1 MSMSHLSIRARLI
14 FLSLLL
20 LVILAVSSTL
30 LIRELGRH
38 SQSLAEQARLVSI
51 VRTATAASKH
61 FGDLKYWLTDLAIT
75 QLASSQQNAAAA
87 KARLEEDLKAMAA
100 VRSEGVAAIGREVD
114 TLTELARRAGEAYSG
129 DDSAEGNALLAQAR
143 SRIVNIDDEIDTIVA
158 SVEQQALAGR
168 DASAREAERVVNLS
182 ITGGMVTLAVA
193 LGLTALIVRSITVPL
208 KRLEASMAAITR
220 GELDV
225 QIPRAS
231 AHEIGAM
238 TRTLG
243 MLRDSLIERDHLER
257 ERRRADAEIRS
268 ARDAAETA
276 LRDLKAAQ
284 ANLIQA
290 EKMASLGQL
299 TAGIAHEIKNPLN
312 FVNNFSAISAE
323 LTYELQEALRGADL
337 DGKQRAEIGEI
348 TDTLRSNLDK
358 IVQHGKR
365 ADAIVKNMLLHSRH
379 GSGEHRPVDINAVVE
394 ESLNLA
400 YHGARAEKQGF
411 NITLQ
416 RSFDPAAGEVDLFPQ
431 EITRVLLNLMSNGFY
446 AAAKRKAEVK
456 GGGYEPTLAV
466 ATKNLGDS
474 IEIRIRDNGT
484 GVSPEV
490 KEKMFDPFFTTKPAG
505 EGTGL
510 GLSLSYDIIVKQ
522 HGGSIEVETEPGE
535 YTEFRIILP
544 RSAASFS
551 GSGRQA

>member
-1 MSMSHLSIRARLI
+1 MSHVSIRARLI
-14 FLSLLL
+14 FLSVLLL
-20 LVILAVSSTL
+20 AILAVSSAL
-30 LIRELGRH
+30 LIRELMRH
-38 SQSLAEQARLVSI
+38 SQGLAEQARLVSI
-51 VRTATAASKH
+51 VRTATTASKD

-87 KARLEEDLKAMAA
+87 KARLDEDLKAIAA
-100 VRSEGVAAIGREVD
+100 FHSEGVAAIGREVD

-129 DDSAEGNALLAQAR
+129 DDSAEGNVLLAQAR
-143 SRIVNIDDEIDTIVA
+143 SRILNIDDEIDKVVA
-158 SVEQQALAGR
+158 RVEQQALAGR
-168 DASAREAERVVNLS
+168 DASARQAERVVNLS
-182 ITGGMVTLAVA
+182 IIGGMVALAVA
-193 LGLTALIVRSITVPL
+193 LGLTAFIVRSITVPL
-208 KRLEASMAAITR
+208 KRLEGSMAAITR

-225 QIPRAS
+225 EIPQAS

-238 TRTLG
+238 TKTLG

-268 ARDAAETA
+268 ARDAAEAA
-276 LRDLKAAQ
+276 LRELKAAQ

-312 FVNNFSAISAE
+312 FVNNFSAVSAE
-323 LTYELQEALRGADL
+323 LIYELQDALRGADL
-337 DGKQRAEIGEI
+337 DGKLRTEIGEI
-348 TDTLRSNLDK
+348 TDTLRGNLEK

-365 ADAIVKNMLLHSRH
+365 ADGIVKNMLLHSRH
-379 GSGEHRPVDINAVVE
+379 GSGESRRVDINALVE

-400 YHGARAEKQGF
+400 YHGARAEKPGF
-411 NITLQ
+411 NITLG
-416 RSFDPAAGEVDLFPQ
+416 RAFDPAAGEAVLFPQ
-431 EITRVLLNLMSNGFY
+431 EITRVLLNLISNGFY
-446 AAAKRKAEVK
+446 AATKRKAEASA
-456 GGGYEPTLAV
+456 GYEPTVV
-466 ATKNLGDS
+466 AATRNLGDS

-484 GVSPEV
+484 GISSEA

-522 HGGSIEVETEPGE
+522 HGGSIEVETQPDEF
-535 YTEFRIILP
+535 TEFRIILP
-544 RSAASFS
+544 RTAGSLS
-551 GSGRQA
+551 GSGGRT

>member
-1 MSMSHLSIRARLI
+1 MSHVSIRARLI
-14 FLSLLL
+14 FLSVLLL
-20 LVILAVSSTL
+20 AILAVSSAL
-30 LIRELGRH
+30 LIRELMRH
-38 SQSLAEQARLVSI
+38 SQGLAEQARLVSI
-51 VRTATAASKH
+51 VRTATTASKD

-87 KARLEEDLKAMAA
+87 KARLDEDLKAIAA
-100 VRSEGVAAIGREVD
+100 FHSEGVAAIGREVD

-143 SRIVNIDDEIDTIVA
+143 SRILNIDDEIDKVVA
-158 SVEQQALAGR
+158 RVEQQALAGR
-168 DASAREAERVVNLS
+168 DASARQAERVVNLS
-182 ITGGMVTLAVA
+182 IIGGMVALAVA
-193 LGLTALIVRSITVPL
+193 LGLTAFIVRSITVPL
-208 KRLEASMAAITR
+208 KRLEGSMAAITR
-220 GELDV
+220 GEFDV
-225 QIPRAS
+225 EIPQAS

-238 TRTLG
+238 TKTLG

-268 ARDAAETA
+268 ARDAAEAA
-276 LRDLKAAQ
+276 LRELKAAQ

-312 FVNNFSAISAE
+312 FVNNFSAVSAE
-323 LTYELQEALRGADL
+323 LIYELQDALRGADL
-337 DGKQRAEIGEI
+337 DGKLRTEIGEI
-348 TDTLRSNLDK
+348 TDTLRGNLEK

-365 ADAIVKNMLLHSRH
+365 ADGIVKNMLLHSRH
-379 GSGEHRPVDINAVVE
+379 GSGESRRVDINALVE

-400 YHGARAEKQGF
+400 YHGARAEKPGF
-411 NITLQ
+411 NITLE
-416 RSFDPAAGEVDLFPQ
+416 RAFDPAAGEAVLFPQ
-431 EITRVLLNLMSNGFY
+431 EITRVLLNLFSNGFY
-446 AAAKRKAEVK
+446 AATKRKAEASA
-456 GGGYEPTLAV
+456 GYEPTVV
-466 ATKNLGDS
+466 AATRNLGDS

-484 GVSPEV
+484 GISSEV

-522 HGGSIEVETEPGE
+522 HGGSIEVETQPDEF
-535 YTEFRIILP
+535 TEFRIILP
-544 RSAASFS
+544 RTAGSLSRS
-551 GSGRQA
+551 GGRT